1 MKKVLAVAVTMLTCL
16 TCISTVNAGVISS
29 EQVIAQ
35 QQTIYTKQQ
44 VLEMLNSAEV
54 KDKLVTLG
62 VSVEDAEM
70 RIASMTDQELMKL
83 NGQINDMPTAAGGIV
98 GVVVTVLVVLVVLDL
113 VGVTDVFSFIRPIN

>member
-1 MKKVLAVAVTMLTCL
+1 MKKVLAVVVTMLTGL

-35 QQTIYTKQQ
+35 QQSMYTKQQ

-54 KDKLVTLG
+54 QDKLVTLG
-62 VSVEDAEM
+62 VSIEDAEM

>member
-16 TCISTVNAGVISS
+16 TCISTVNAGLISS

-35 QQTIYTKQQ
+35 QQSMYTKQQ

-54 KDKLVTLG
+54 QDKLVTLG
-62 VSVEDAEM
+62 VSIEDAEM

-83 NGQINDMPTAAGGIV
+83 NSQINDMPTAAGGIV

>member
-16 TCISTVNAGVISS
+16 TCISTVNAGLISS

-35 QQTIYTKQQ
+35 QQSMYTKQQ

-54 KDKLVTLG
+54 QDKLVTLG
-62 VSVEDAEM
+62 VSIEDAEM